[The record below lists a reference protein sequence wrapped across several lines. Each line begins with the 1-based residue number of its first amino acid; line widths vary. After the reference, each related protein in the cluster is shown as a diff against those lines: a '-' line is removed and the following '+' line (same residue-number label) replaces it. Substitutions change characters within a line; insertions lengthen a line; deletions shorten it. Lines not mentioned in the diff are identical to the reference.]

1 MSAACFHLEKH
12 CSGGTFRFEV
22 LGWSLFRGGQN
33 VSESSESFSVVPSLE
48 GPEGF
53 LGLHGPRAPAPRPF
67 PPWWGSRFSR
77 EPGEGAPELQG
88 EQKGIMVARMRA
100 RQSATSLL
108 GAQAKAGVRPEAERQ
123 KREEEEKGDET
134 KTWRKQERQSR
145 RQRQSSF
152 LLVFSQFGTERSE
165 TLRSTNSSPSLPAP
179 TNLLFITEIKFD
191 SLWAGT
197 SPPAHTRL
205 DLNIVFK
212 KKK

>member
-12 CSGGTFRFEV
+12 RSGRTFRFEV
-22 LGWSLFRGGQN
+22 LGRSLFKGQN

-53 LGLHGPRAPAPRPF
+53 LGLRGPRAPAPEPL

-108 GAQAKAGVRPEAERQ
+108 GAQARAGVRPEAERQ
-123 KREEEEKGDET
+123 KGG
-134 KTWRKQERQSR
+134 R
-145 RQRQSSF
+145 RQRDADVEEAGEAKQKTKTKQLPVSF
-152 LLVFSQFGTERSE
+152 LPVWNREEGK
-165 TLRSTNSSPSLPAP
+165 TNSPPAFPAP
-179 TNLLFITEIKFD
+179 TNL
-191 SLWAGT
+191 
-197 SPPAHTRL
+197 
-205 DLNIVFK
+205 
-212 KKK
+212 